1 MSVLIMF
8 EGIIINH
15 FIESVLALIGVF
27 SLFIFT
33 HLLVKLFNLKLNFYN
48 KIQDKYMKYEQLISQ
63 QIGVYKNLATNSIF
77 IIFGSL
83 SGYWILYTD
92 GVEIA
97 FRQIPMTAALV
108 FILVLI
114 ACVIRLFYLLNSLKK
129 YVEKY

>member
-1 MSVLIMF
+1 MR
-8 EGIIINH
+8 
-15 FIESVLALIGVF
+15 
-27 SLFIFT
+27 
-33 HLLVKLFNLKLNFYN
+33 
-48 KIQDKYMKYEQLISQ
+48 YEQLISQ
-63 QIGVYKNLATNSIF
+63 QMGVYKNLATNSIF
-77 IIFGSL
+77 IIFGYL

-114 ACVIRLFYLLNSLKK
+114 ACVIKLFYLLNSLKK